1 MSDKQWWIS
10 VQQDTW
16 AFSRLTSQ
24 LVNVSALPITG
35 TMFTCACSCLISW
48 TSIGRRLPTTQQI
61 SNDHRVDSANF
72 TFTSYNVWKLHLFFM
87 LALVGVYQQSVNPS
101 NLYSAKN
108 LQEIW
113 SVGAQWPYVKSRIR
127 DMRRVLRQWYD
138 VWLTQLV
145 VGLA

>member
-10 VQQDTW
+10 VEQDTW

-72 TFTSYNVWKLHLFFM
+72 TFTSYNVCESFTCFSCWL
-87 LALVGVYQQSVNPS
+87 
-101 NLYSAKN
+101 
-108 LQEIW
+108 W
-113 SVGAQWPYVKSRIR
+113 SVFINNQSIHQIYTAPKIFKKSE
-127 DMRRVLRQWYD
+127 
-138 VWLTQLV
+138 VWVHSDHALKAESGIWDGSLDSGMTSGWLS
-145 VGLA
+145 LS